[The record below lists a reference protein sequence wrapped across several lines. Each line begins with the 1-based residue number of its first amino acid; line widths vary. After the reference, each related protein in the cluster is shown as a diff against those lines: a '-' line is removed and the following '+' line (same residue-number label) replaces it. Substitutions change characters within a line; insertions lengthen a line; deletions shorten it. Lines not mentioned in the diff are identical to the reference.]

1 MLTSVI
7 SFLSSLPSI
16 AISTL
21 TFLPNFCCSPFL
33 SGAALNNV
41 SYSQHSI
48 SHTNPQ
54 SLALDLRMS
63 HLIFYFLCSG
73 LLLSMLTFPLSEL
86 STS

>member
-7 SFLSSLPSI
+7 SFLSSLPFI

-21 TFLPNFCCSPFL
+21 TFLPDFCCRPFL

-63 HLIFYFLCSG
+63 HLMF
-73 LLLSMLTFPLSEL
+73 LLSIFWLTSFNVNIP
-86 STS
+86 TF

>member
-21 TFLPNFCCSPFL
+21 TFLPDFCCGPFL

-63 HLIFYFLCSG
+63 HWMF
-73 LLLSMLTFPLSEL
+73 LLSMFWLTSFNVNIP
-86 STS
+86 TF